1 MKLARV
7 PRGYEM
13 PFWSM
18 GFSFK
23 GDMKFSLDHRILR
36 GSSEA
41 PISGD

>member
-13 PFWSM
+13 PLWSM
-18 GFSFK
+18 GFK
-23 GDMKFSLDHRILR
+23 GDMKFFFDHGVLR
-36 GSSEA
+36 GSAEA